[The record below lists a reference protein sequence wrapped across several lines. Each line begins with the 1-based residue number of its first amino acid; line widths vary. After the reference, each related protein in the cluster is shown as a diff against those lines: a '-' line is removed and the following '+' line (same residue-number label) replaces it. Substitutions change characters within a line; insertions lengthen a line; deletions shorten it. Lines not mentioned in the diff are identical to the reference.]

1 MKSEKDLK
9 KMENNKKFEDLWED
23 FRIENPNSVGC
34 FRDQYVSFKWLYEKL
49 VGESHNTDE
58 YLVPEKSRD
67 RLVSEYEK
75 YGSLT
80 IGFDFDSTVHDYH
93 KTGATYEQVRQLLRE
108 LKDIGCTLICWTA
121 YQDLSFVAK
130 FLGDNNIPFDGIN
143 TNGIKLP
150 WESKKPFFSAL
161 LDDRAGLIQVYNDLR
176 YLVDYIKNK

>member
-1 MKSEKDLK
+1 MSIHENPQLK
-9 KMENNKKFEDLWED
+9 KLWEEFTSEYAD
-23 FRIENPNSVGC
+23 SVGPHMYHYLP
-34 FRDQYVSFKWLYEKL
+34 FWWLFDKL
-49 VGESHNTDE
+49 IAQSSNTDE
-58 YLVPEKSRD
+58 YLVTEKSRD
-67 RLVSEYEK
+67 RLVAEYEK

-80 IGFDFDSTVHDYH
+80 IGFDFDGTVHDYH
-93 KTGATYEQVRQLLRE
+93 KTGATYEQVRQLIRD

-130 FLGDNNIPFDGIN
+130 FLEENNIPFDGIN